1 MKLSTWRLLFD
12 FGMLVLIWMVQLII
26 YPSFKFYQ
34 PDDLLNWYEDYMT
47 AISIIVIP
55 LMLGKL
61 ITTGIQFFKKRNVYT
76 IISMVLIALVWAS
89 TFLQFVPMHNAI
101 AAGDTSQE
109 LLQNLVS
116 TNWIRTILWTLI
128 FVWGLA
134 YFLKRTVNPEI
145 Y

>member
-55 LMLGKL
+55 LMFGQL
-61 ITTGIQFFKKRNVYT
+61 ITAGIQFFNKRNLYT
-76 IISMVLIALVWAS
+76 IIRMVLIALVWVS

-101 AAGDTSQE
+101 TAGDTSQE

>member
-55 LMLGKL
+55 LMLGQL